1 MRLGPFSTEKLICF
15 VATSSSFFFHS
26 ADLHGWV
33 APGQKCLSQRR
44 LFDVFWEV
52 SVIFVSGGLQAVDMT
67 VLATPLESHSYASG
81 LLSCLGSSAKTFS
94 SHRSRLESFRNVAEL
109 MNVMSGRA

>member
-15 VATSSSFFFHS
+15 VATSSSSFFHS

-33 APGQKCLSQRR
+33 APGQKCLSQRC

-67 VLATPLESHSYASG
+67 VLAIPLESHSYASG
-81 LLSCLGSSAKTFS
+81 LFSCLGSIAKIFS
-94 SHRSRLESFRNVAEL
+94 SQRSRLESFRNVAE
-109 MNVMSGRA
+109 G